1 MTYEELKIQLDIGDP
16 VVVLN
21 STSSINYYDGIEVCW
36 FAVCDDGDCHLFDKH
51 GNELDISRIKG
62 IKRGMVPVGAKKVVV
77 PDCVDNIGRSVF
89 ANYTILESIELPSS
103 IKSIGEYAFYWCASL
118 KSIKIPS
125 NVKSIGKFA
134 FYYCACLESINVPS
148 GVNSIGEWAF
158 AICTGLRELVFTG
171 KTLEQVKAM
180 QYYPWGIE
188 DTSII
193 KCT

>member
-1 MTYEELKIQLDIGDP
+1 MTYEELKIQLDISDP
-16 VVVLN
+16 CEVLK
-21 STSSINYYDGIEVCW
+21 SAGRQYGTKW
-36 FAVCDDGDCHLFDKH
+36 FIVCDNGDCHLFTRNGHEIDIKQ
-51 GNELDISRIKG
+51 LDAIK
-62 IKRGMVPVGAKKVVV
+62 
-77 PDCVDNIGRSVF
+77 D
-89 ANYTILESIELPSS
+89 
-103 IKSIGEYAFYWCASL
+103 YAFYWCTSL